1 MTMLANIK
9 AHAWQLAALALAVLL
24 LLQTHRLTDAAKAE
38 GKAATALATYTAKVE
53 RDLRELT
60 ERYRTLEGNY
70 RHDVE
75 AIAHTYAREMQRVAA
90 DADRATSARDSM
102 RRDLAAYIESHRA
115 AALARSAA
123 GQCAPDSG
131 PLDLLADLQ
140 RRADDRAGE
149 LALIADD
156 ARTRGAEC
164 AARYDRARTLIEEAR
179 RAQAR

>member
-1 MTMLANIK
+1 MARLK
-9 AHAWQLAALALAVLL
+9 AYAWQLAALALAVLL
-24 LLQTHRLTDAAKAE
+24 LLQTHRLTSAVKAEAKA
-38 GKAATALATYTAKVE
+38 AIALSTHTAEVE
-53 RDLRELT
+53 RGLRELID
-60 ERYRTLEGNY
+60 RYRTLEGNY
-70 RHDVE
+70 HHDLLT
-75 AIAHTYAREMQRVAA
+75 IAETYARETQRVAA
-90 DADRATSARDSM
+90 DADRATAARDSM

-115 AALARSAA
+115 AALARAAA
-123 GQCAPDSG
+123 GQCAPDTAA
-131 PLDLLADLQ
+131 LDLLADLQ

>member
-1 MTMLANIK
+1 MILDKLKTY
-9 AHAWQLAALALAVLL
+9 AWQLAALALAVLL
-24 LLQTHRLTDAAKAE
+24 LLQTHRLTNAAKAE
-38 GKAATALATYTAKVE
+38 AKAAIALATHSAKAE
-53 RDLRELT
+53 RELRELT
-60 ERYRTLEGNY
+60 DRYRTLEGNY
-70 RHDVE
+70 RNDLLT
-75 AIAHTYAREMQRVAA
+75 IAETYARETRRFMD
-90 DADRATSARDSM
+90 DAGRATAARDSM

-131 PLDLLADLQ
+131 PLDLLTDLQ

-164 AARYDRARTLIEEAR
+164 AARYDRARALIEEAR

>member
-1 MTMLANIK
+1 MIAANLWRI
-9 AHAWQLAALALAVLL
+9 AALCLAALLVAQTVRLANAQRAHAQAVAVFNE
-24 LLQTHRLTDAAKAE
+24 AAANAE
-38 GKAATALATYTAKVE
+38 RG
-53 RDLRELT
+53 LRELT
-60 ERYRTLEGNY
+60 DRYRTLEGNY
-70 RHDVE
+70 HHDLLT
-75 AIAHTYAREMQRVAA
+75 IADNYASETRRFMA
-90 DADRATSARDSM
+90 DADRATASRDSM

>member
-1 MTMLANIK
+1 MIAANLWRI
-9 AHAWQLAALALAVLL
+9 AALCLAALLVAQTVRLANAQRAHAQAVAVFNE
-24 LLQTHRLTDAAKAE
+24 TAANA
-38 GKAATALATYTAKVE
+38 E

-70 RHDVE
+70 RHDLE
-75 AIAHTYAREMQRVAA
+75 AIAHTYARETQRVAA
-90 DADRATSARDSM
+90 DADRATAARDSM

-123 GQCAPDSG
+123 GHCAPDSG

-164 AARYDRARTLIEEAR
+164 AARYDRARVLIEEAR